1 MSRFI
6 DAIKLKSD
14 MMEAIC
20 QGYTEE
26 DMLGIVNEQD
36 TADVV
41 EVKHGHWII
50 EDIPG
55 TDWYRVICS
64 ECGEI
69 VTSVA
74 PLYAETG
81 CGFKYCPNCGAKMD
95 EVAE

>member
-1 MSRFI
+1 MSRYI

-41 EVKHGHWII
+41 EVKHGHWEIAI
-50 EDIPG
+50 GYDPKKAFQ
-55 TDWYRVICS
+55 CS
-64 ECGEI
+64 ECRLMSYDPTE
-69 VTSVA
+69 
-74 PLYAETG
+74 
-81 CGFKYCPNCGAKMD
+81 FCPHCGAKMD
-95 EVAE
+95 EVKE